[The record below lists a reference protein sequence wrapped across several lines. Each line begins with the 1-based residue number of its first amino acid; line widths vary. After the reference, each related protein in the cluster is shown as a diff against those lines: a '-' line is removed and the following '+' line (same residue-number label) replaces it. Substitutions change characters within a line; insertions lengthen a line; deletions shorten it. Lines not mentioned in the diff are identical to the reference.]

1 MGWAKSPPL
10 GETMLTTCSLIKK
23 QIFAIS
29 DIIIVTVIIDAIS
42 AKGFSAKN
50 TFTLVIRWRYQG
62 KDQHNSHFSWD
73 IWLLRGFYFDQP
85 VRFFNFNFSKKKI
98 TRNSRFWL
106 LLHFSNTGSSN
117 TMVLALLLTR
127 GSLVP
132 KDSNR
137 LWLVDFIVSTFL

>member
-106 LLHFSNTGSSN
+106 LLHFSNTGSSI